1 MLWKRLFDAVD
12 ERVSPAVD
20 EFARSDELMTLTAVA
35 ERGRDFV
42 ARRFERTSRRALHLL
57 NLPAGSDVNRLL
69 DHIARLEREVAAL
82 RARLEDRELE
92 QFLEELAEEG
102 E

>member
-1 MLWKRLFDAVD
+1 MLWKRLFDVVD
-12 ERVSPAVD
+12 ERISPAVD
-20 EFARSDELMTLTAVA
+20 ELARSDELMTLTAVA
-35 ERGRDFV
+35 GRGRSMV
-42 ARRFERTSRRALHLL
+42 ARRLERVSRRALHLL

-92 QFLEELAEEG
+92 QFLEELAEDG